1 MTDTASI
8 AEKAAK
14 RADELKAAKTAAA
27 FGDPGPARELAAIE
41 AAEAT
46 QADADADAAK
56 LIDAAKT
63 GRELADVLAKLAP
76 ADVRPLQ
83 TFSGRELPKP
93 VLWMDPR
100 HGGGTVL
107 RVGDVAVIGGA
118 GGVGKSFAT
127 LALAVAAASPSTT
140 DRPGDVRP
148 GETVGLHVR
157 SGPAVLIG
165 YEDDPVTVAVPEGL
179 AVVVDPEPLMV
190 ADYDSPGSVRDGDDW
205 RGLWDGIAALSPS
218 LVIVDPASAALAG
231 VNQNDGGTVRHFVR
245 ALAREAVRGGFG
257 VLIVAHSTKKARYGG
272 DPGPGAVAGSAQWH
286 DAARGVL
293 FMRGDGPGRAVIE
306 CLKANHGPTGWAVTL
321 EADRRTQDGKPDL
334 FAGWRRTGRYGP
346 QEWAAEQ
353 ERRKASGNG
362 AARKPDMSEKRG
374 NGVRAKS
381 GPYAPGEVA

>member
-1 MTDTASI
+1 M
-8 AEKAAK
+8 
-14 RADELKAAKTAAA
+14 
-27 FGDPGPARELAAIE
+27 
-41 AAEAT
+41 
-46 QADADADAAK
+46 
-56 LIDAAKT
+56 
-63 GRELADVLAKLAP
+63 
-76 ADVRPLQ
+76 
-83 TFSGRELPKP
+83 
-93 VLWMDPR
+93 
-100 HGGGTVL
+100 
-107 RVGDVAVIGGA
+107 
-118 GGVGKSFAT
+118 
-127 LALAVAAASPSTT
+127 
-140 DRPGDVRP
+140 
-148 GETVGLHVR
+148 HVR

-257 VLIVAHSTKKARYGG
+257 VLIVAHSTKAARYGG
-272 DPGPGAVAGSAQWH
+272 DPGPGAVAGSGQWH

-362 AARKPDMSEKRG
+362 AARKPDTSERRG
-374 NGVRAKS
+374 NGVTAKS